1 MSEPITTSE
10 TMTGHVTYNAYY
22 VTSKAIFNVREYA
35 ITNTFCPVAGRGFAG
50 GVGQRTIFLLKE
62 SPRIPGQHDRQYPQG
77 FDRWNCWWN
86 CSGE

>member
-50 GVGQRTIFLLKE
+50 GVG
-62 SPRIPGQHDRQYPQG
+62 
-77 FDRWNCWWN
+77 
-86 CSGE
+86 